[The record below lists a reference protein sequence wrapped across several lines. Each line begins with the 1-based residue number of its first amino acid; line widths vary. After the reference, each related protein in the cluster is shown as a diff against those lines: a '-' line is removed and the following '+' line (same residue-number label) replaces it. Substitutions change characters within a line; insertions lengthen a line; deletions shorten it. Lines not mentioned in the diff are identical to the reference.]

1 MDRNMI
7 IKDLNLLLK
16 ALHQVDEWRIKEI
29 KTKERLDWILTA
41 EYWGNDKHIE
51 LMRMIE
57 NSPTSLTTGAVLIN
71 LFVDILVG
79 GICTLIGYVAV
90 FLLKGIINIFF
101 NSSFQLTSTSTLVI
115 AIIFGILVASVIFW
129 LTITELKNDDRS
141 NAEHLINM
149 FEEHNK
155 RYDEEKNNIEF
166 IKADYANAKKNYDLW
181 INNANAVRTRLGI
194 GSRYDMYNIQGI
206 LSILED
212 GRADTLKEALN
223 IYENEYHQI
232 QLELD
237 ESRDR
242 MRQEKLAEQQLQVLS
257 NINAESTRAAN
268 AAEEASRKADDAAY
282 WSAVSAYF
290 NSKK

>member
-1 MDRNMI
+1 MTSIFFELFI
-7 IKDLNLLLK
+7 I
-16 ALHQVDEWRIKEI
+16 AISI
-29 KTKERLDWILTA
+29 
-41 EYWGNDKHIE
+41 
-51 LMRMIE
+51 
-57 NSPTSLTTGAVLIN
+57 
-71 LFVDILVG
+71 
-79 GICTLIGYVAV
+79 LIGYIAV
-90 FLLKGIINIFF
+90 FLLKGIFNIFF
-101 NSSFQLTSTSTLVI
+101 NTSFQLISNSTLII
-115 AIIFGILVASVIFW
+115 AIIFGILVLSV
-129 LTITELKNDDRS
+129 TIWWGITGKDDRP
-141 NAEHLINM
+141 NGEHLIKM
-149 FEEHNK
+149 FDEHNK
-155 RYDEEKNNIEF
+155 RYDDEIKNIDI
-166 IKADYANAKKNYDLW
+166 IKADYANAQKQHNLW

-223 IYENEYHQI
+223 IYENEYHQM